1 MKRLILVILLSVGAL
16 LAGGVGVIT
25 FQGGIGGA
33 ADPYAREGTIDELG
47 VLEFRNAARAC
58 AQEGRDGWIC
68 MNELV
73 IATAPKYGV
82 ATTLAGLRE
91 AIETY
96 PDVYEQNCHRN
107 THYLGEYAGET
118 FPNIPDAMAVGGPDC
133 QFGYYHGIVEGY
145 ARTTPTLWEEINDLC
160 WYLTDDPNTYLY
172 QECSHSLG
180 HAVVTRTDNN
190 VPDGV
195 EKCRLLERPSDQ
207 SACATGVFMS
217 WSNTLDTMLAEGDP
231 IEGKWTWA
239 KPETRFE
246 NCYEFDDI
254 MAGACVLF
262 FAETVEH
269 DPDGLGR
276 FRSWCTEEFA
286 DREHVLEQCYYG
298 VGRVSGG
305 YEEFFRMGQWDGIVR
320 FCNKKTPYKYARMCA
335 ESAYGVAAGFQ
346 LNHDMVQA
354 ACDAWN
360 GSKHQEEQCRV
371 AEEIFTNTTADAGI
385 DFYNDPDPVA
395 PSGPQE

>member
-1 MKRLILVILLSVGAL
+1 MKRVLLVMLLGIGAL
-16 LAGGVGVIT
+16 SIGIAGFLSWGSGVA
-25 FQGGIGGA
+25 QD
-33 ADPYAREGTIDELG
+33 ADPYAREATVDELG

-58 AQEGRDGWIC
+58 AQEGQDGWIC
-68 MNELV
+68 MNDLV
-73 IATAPKYGV
+73 INAGPKYGI
-82 ATTLAGLRE
+82 ATTLIGLRE

-118 FPNIPDAMAVGGPDC
+118 ITTVPEALKLGGPDC
-133 QFGYYHGIVEGY
+133 QFGYYHGVIEGY

-190 VPDGV
+190 VPEGV

-217 WSNTLDTMLAEGDP
+217 WSNTLDKMIANGEP

-239 KPETRFE
+239 NPEKRFE
-246 NCYEFDDI
+246 NCRAFDDI

-269 DPDGLGR
+269 DPKGLGG
-276 FRSWCTEEFA
+276 FRSWCVKEFA
-286 DREHVLEQCYYG
+286 DRQHVLEQCYYG

-305 YEEFFRMGQWDGIVR
+305 YEEFFRMGQWDGIIK
-320 FCNKKTPYKYARMCA
+320 FCTKDTPYEYARMCA

-346 LNHDMVQA
+346 LDPTMVDKACA
-354 ACDAWN
+354 AWE
-360 GSKHQEEQCRV
+360 GSPHQEEQC
-371 AEEIFTNTTADAGI
+371 ALAKQMFASTTADAYV
-385 DFYNDPDPVA
+385 DSYADPSTTTPTS
-395 PSGPQE
+395 PE